1 MAFAPVR
8 IERENWS
15 GEGDLT
21 QALVE
26 AVAALEQVAFR
37 RVEDAPASRADGS
50 FNFLCNEI
58 FVAFRIR
65 RELAVRRLLRV
76 LPAPVVVHRPS
87 LTLAG
92 LEDVLTRTPGI
103 GPPDYSD
110 EALLQ
115 YLRAARVIPAYQ
127 TRGPKVVEMVRIYE
141 VK

>member
-21 QALVE
+21 AALVE
-26 AVAALEQVAFR
+26 RIAALEQVAYL

-50 FNFLCNEI
+50 FTFICNEI

-65 RELAVRRLLRV
+65 RALGVRRLFGV
-76 LPAPVVVHRPS
+76 LPAPAVVHRPS

-92 LEDVLTRTPGI
+92 LEPVLAQAPGI
-103 GPPDYSD
+103 GAPNYSD

-115 YLRAARVIPAYQ
+115 YLRSERVIPAYQ
-127 TRGPKVVEMVRIYE
+127 TRGPKLVEVVRIYE